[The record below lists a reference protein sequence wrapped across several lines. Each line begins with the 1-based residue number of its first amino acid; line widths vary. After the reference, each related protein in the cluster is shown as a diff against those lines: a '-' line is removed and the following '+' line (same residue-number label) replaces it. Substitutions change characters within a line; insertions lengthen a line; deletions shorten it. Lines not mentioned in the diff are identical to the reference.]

1 MKITP
6 ENLKR
11 HELIGLKTKV
21 YESPNPSQRGLE
33 GEVLDETRKTLN
45 ISGKIIPKEGCSFIF
60 TLPEGIKV
68 KVNGDKIYGSPEDRI
83 KN

>member
-1 MKITP
+1 MKTTP
-6 ENLKR
+6 KNLKK
-11 HELIGLKTKV
+11 HELIGLKAAV
-21 YESPNPSQRGLE
+21 QNSSNPHQEGIE

-45 ISGKIIPKEGCSFIF
+45 ISGKIIPKKDCSFVF

-68 KVNGDKIYGSPEDRI
+68 KINGNKIYGSPENRI